1 MRQICTVIIA
11 CGCAVLPAHATFA
24 ADAQASGCF
33 ASWSEAAPIVKR
45 EGLAT
50 IERVSRLARDRAAGE
65 IVNGKLCHDSG
76 RYIYRLVVR
85 ETNGPLKSLTV
96 DARDPFTR

>member
-1 MRQICTVIIA
+1 MTHIFRAVVIAAA
-11 CGCAVLPAHATFA
+11 CALQAAAAAAEAPAK
-24 ADAQASGCF
+24 GCF

-50 IERVSRLARDRAAGE
+50 IERVNRLARDRAAAE
-65 IVNGKLCHDSG
+65 IVNGKLCQDSG

-85 ETNGPLKSLTV
+85 EAKGPLRTLIV
-96 DARDPFTR
+96 DARDPFAR